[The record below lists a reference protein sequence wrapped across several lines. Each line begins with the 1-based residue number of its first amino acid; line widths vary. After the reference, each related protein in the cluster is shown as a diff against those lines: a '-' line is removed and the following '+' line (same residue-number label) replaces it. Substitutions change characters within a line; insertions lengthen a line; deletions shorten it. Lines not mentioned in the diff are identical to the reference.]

1 MKINL
6 PVTDREISLD
16 DNTQIISTTD
26 LKGSITYAD
35 ANFIKIAQFTKE
47 ELLNK
52 NHNIVR
58 HPDMPPEAFAD
69 LWATLKT
76 NHAWM
81 GIVKNRAKN
90 GDYYWVDAFVTPMIE
105 DDKVVGYESVRVK
118 PKKEYVAR
126 AAPLYKAIL
135 EKKVTRLPNYG
146 STALRLYKG
155 FLLILVPTL
164 AAIGWTGSLFSNP
177 TFLALAAASMALA
190 WLVAWQESRP
200 LARAANATKQ
210 IIDNTVARL
219 VYTGHN
225 DDIGQ
230 LETAAL
236 ALQARLRTVMRRF
249 DEAAE
254 HLAYMAQN
262 TAETA
267 EVTSQDLEQQQSSVD
282 TMATAIEQMTSAV
295 QSVAQSA
302 ADVAHVA
309 ETSTGLAQN
318 GRTAVTSTTDTIE
331 HLAKAVDN
339 AATAIQQLEQ
349 ESKNIDVVVS
359 VIRDIA
365 DQTNLLALNA
375 AIEAARAGEQGRGFA
390 VVADEVRKLAS
401 STQNSTH
408 EIQKIVEILQIGARQ
423 AAAAMEKGREQANHS
438 VRQVETADDTLSE
451 ISQAVY
457 RIKDMSV
464 QVASAVE
471 EQTCVTEEIKRNISN
486 ISSASRRVADE
497 AERTTET
504 SRELL
509 KLAVDLKNMV
519 KRFGL
524 KKMT

>member
-6 PVTDREISLD
+6 PVTDREIRLSD
-16 DNTQIISTTD
+16 DTQIISTTD
-26 LKGSITYAD
+26 LKGIITYAD
-35 ANFIKIAQFTKE
+35 DDFVRIAQFSKD

-69 LWATLKT
+69 LWSTLKAG
-76 NHAWM
+76 HAWM

-90 GDYYWVDAFVTPMIE
+90 GDYYWVDAFVTPMT
-105 DDKVVGYESVRVK
+105 DCDQTVGYESVRVK
-118 PKKEYVAR
+118 PKQEYVDR

-135 EKKVTRLPNYG
+135 DKKVTRLPNYG
-146 STALRLYKG
+146 STTLQFFKGYLAILLPCLAVTGWIGNLLHNPSFYATAAVALG
-155 FLLILVPTL
+155 
-164 AAIGWTGSLFSNP
+164 
-177 TFLALAAASMALA
+177 LA
-190 WLVAWQESRP
+190 WLVSAQMSRP
-200 LARAANATKQ
+200 LAKAASLTKH

-219 VYTGHN
+219 VYTGRN

-230 LETAAL
+230 IETAVL

-249 DEAAE
+249 DESAE
-254 HLAYMAQN
+254 HLADMAQN

-267 EVTSQDLEQQQSSVD
+267 AVTSLDLESQQSSVD
-282 TMATAIEQMTSAV
+282 MMAAAIDEMTSAV
-295 QSVAQSA
+295 QSVAENASA
-302 ADVAHVA
+302 AASAA
-309 ETSTGLAQN
+309 ESSTAMAYN
-318 GRTAVTSTTDTIE
+318 GRSAVTGTTDAIE
-331 HLAKAVDN
+331 NLAKAVEN
-339 AATAIQQLEQ
+339 AANAIHQLEQ

-365 DQTNLLALNA
+365 EQTNLLALNA

-438 VRQVETADDTLSE
+438 VQQAGLADTTLSE
-451 ISQAVY
+451 ISQAVD

-471 EQTCVTEEIKRNISN
+471 EQTCVTGEIKRNISN
-486 ISSASRRVADE
+486 ISGATRRVADE
-497 AERTTET
+497 AERTART
-504 SRELL
+504 SQELL
-509 KLAVDLKNMV
+509 NLAMDLKNMV
-519 KRFGL
+519 RRFRL
-524 KKMT
+524 K